1 MRSSRTTYGAL
12 CVVAGTLVLAAC
24 QHAPAP
30 TTPPTPVS
38 PRWTDGWQP
47 FVLPGKTA
55 TVYAAGNDEGRWVLN
70 AKSEHS
76 ASMYRRVLRIEPEQ
90 LGQVSFSW
98 KVPSL
103 LPEADVRESETGDA
117 VVRVMLAF
125 DGDTSRLNARTRL
138 MFDLMQSLSGEAP
151 PFATLMYVWDSRA
164 EVDSVVHNKRSDRIR
179 KIVLESGPTHLGQ
192 WRSYQR
198 DVRADYRRA
207 FGEDPGALI
216 GVAVMTD
223 SDNTKSRAEAWY
235 GEIRFQ

>member
-1 MRSSRTTYGAL
+1 M
-12 CVVAGTLVLAAC
+12 LVAC

-30 TTPPTPVS
+30 TPATSLS

-47 FVLPGKTA
+47 FVLPGKSE
-55 TVYAAGNDEGRWVLN
+55 TVYTAAHDDGRWVLH
-70 AKSEHS
+70 ARSDHS
-76 ASMYRRVLRIEPEQ
+76 ASMYRRTLRIEPEQ
-90 LGQVSFSW
+90 LGQLSFSW
-98 KVPSL
+98 KVRSL
-103 LPEADVRESETGDA
+103 LPDADVRESDTGDA

-125 DGDTSRLNARTRL
+125 DGDSSRLNARTRL

-164 EVDSVVHNKRSDRIR
+164 ERDSVVLNKRSDRVR
-179 KIVLESGPTHLGQ
+179 KIVLESGPAHLGQ

-216 GVAVMTD
+216 GVAIMTD
-223 SDNTKSRAEAWY
+223 SDNTRSRAEAWY